1 MNTYLAVDFGGGS
14 GRVMAGSICQGT
26 LKLEEVYRFPNR
38 QVRMGNHVYWDFL
51 TLFDEMKNGLRQ
63 AVRKGYHIRGIG
75 IDTWGVDFALIDRK
89 GNLLGN
95 PVCYRD
101 LRTDGLPEEF
111 FDTLEMNL
119 SCVDTSDTDTFEKY
133 PGGSLSRH
141 YSEAG
146 IQVMSINTL
155 FQLYSMK
162 KSGDVQLEV
171 ADRLLFMP
179 DLFSFF
185 LTGVANNEYCIAS
198 TSELLDAR
206 SRSWNRALIRR
217 LGVPEHLF
225 GDIVMPGTVRGRLKP
240 EIAEEIG
247 LTEEVDVI
255 AVGSHDTASAVFAIP
270 ETHVDKSRCAF
281 LSSGTW
287 SLLGVELDEP
297 ILTEEARICGF
308 TNEGGVGGKI
318 RFLQNITGLWI
329 LQRLM
334 AQWKERGEECGY
346 DVLLSA
352 AESADIS
359 SVIDVDD
366 KVFRNPVDMQAAI
379 AGYCREHQLPI
390 PATPGE
396 YVRCVL
402 QSLAQRYK
410 QAIEQLNRLLPSPI
424 EQLNIIGGGCR
435 NALLNRLTADVLGIP
450 VIAGPVEATAIGNI
464 LVQAIAKGE
473 IGSRE
478 EIKEYSNT

>member
-51 TLFDEMKNGLRQ
+51 ALFDEMKNGLRQ
-63 AVRKGYHIRGIG
+63 AVRKGYHIRSIG

-101 LRTDGLPEEF
+101 SRTDGLPEEF
-111 FDTLEMNL
+111 FDTLEA
-119 SCVDTSDTDTFEKY
+119 
-133 PGGSLSRH
+133 H

-162 KSGDVQLEV
+162 KSDDVQLEV

-206 SRSWNRALIRR
+206 SRSWNRALIHR

-270 ETHVDKSRCAF
+270 ETQVDKSRCAF

-359 SVIDVDD
+359 FVIDVDD
-366 KVFRNPVDMQAAI
+366 KVFQNPADMQAAI
-379 AGYCREHQLPI
+379 AGYCREHQLPV
-390 PATPGE
+390 PTTSGE

-410 QAIEQLNRLLPSPI
+410 RAIEQLNRLLSSPI

-478 EIKEYSNT
+478 EIKEYSNA

>member
-51 TLFDEMKNGLRQ
+51 ALFDEMKNGLRQ
-63 AVRKGYHIRGIG
+63 AVRKGYRIMSIG
-75 IDTWGVDFALIDRK
+75 IDTWGVDFGLIDRN

-101 LRTDGLPEEF
+101 PRTDGLLEEF
-111 FDTLEMNL
+111 FGDNL
-119 SCVDTSDTDTFEKY
+119 V
-133 PGGSLSRH
+133 RH

-162 KSGDVQLEV
+162 KSGDTQLEV

-179 DLFSFF
+179 DLFSYF

-206 SRSWNRALIRR
+206 SRTWNQPLIHR
-217 LGVPEHLF
+217 LGVPAHLF
-225 GDIVMPGTVRGRLKP
+225 GDIVMPGTVRGKL
-240 EIAEEIG
+240 
-247 LTEEVDVI
+247 
-255 AVGSHDTASAVFAIP
+255 
-270 ETHVDKSRCAF
+270 KSRCAF

-287 SLLGVELDEP
+287 SLLGIELDEP
-297 ILTEEARICGF
+297 ILTEEACRAGF

-334 AQWKERGEECGY
+334 AQWKERGERCEY
-346 DVLLSA
+346 DFLLSA
-352 AESADIS
+352 AESADIP

-366 KVFRNPVDMQAAI
+366 KIFQNPVDMEDAI
-379 AGYCREHQLPI
+379 AEYCEAHGQPI
-390 PATPGE
+390 PETYGE
-396 YVRCVL
+396 VVRCVL
-402 QSLAQRYK
+402 QSLALRYK
-410 QAIEQLNRLLPSPI
+410 QGIDQLNRLLPAPV

-435 NALLNRLTADVLGIP
+435 NSLLNCLTAEALGIP
-450 VIAGPVEATAIGNI
+450 VYAGPVEATAIGNI

-478 EIKEYSNT
+478 EIKEFI